1 MDLRELLSVP
11 YLLEAEAVETEPGKW
26 LVRLAY
32 PELPGCT
39 AEGFVVEDALRELER
54 RRIEMIVSL
63 VEAGK
68 QPPIPRKP
76 LARIRPALD
85 RSRSRIVEPASPL
98 CLEARRNSP
107 ADAAAGFDGGKLML
121 SREDNERLVR
131 VGRGTPL
138 GDLFRLYWI
147 PVFAFGRPCRRRAAE
162 AHPAAGR
169 GSGGLQGY
177 RRPGRSGRPGVSRIA
192 ARR

>member
-39 AEGFVVEDALRELER
+39 AEGFVVEDVLRELER

-68 QPPIPRKP
+68 EPPVPRKP
-76 LARIRPALD
+76 LTESD
-85 RSRSRIVEPASPL
+85 PL
-98 CLEARRNSP
+98 WTVRDL
-107 ADAAAGFDGGKLML
+107 GL
-121 SREDNERLVR
+121 S
-131 VGRGTPL
+131 T
-138 GDLFRLYWI
+138 
-147 PVFAFGRPCRRRAAE
+147 
-162 AHPAAGR
+162 
-169 GSGGLQGY
+169 
-177 RRPGRSGRPGVSRIA
+177 RIA
-192 ARR
+192 ALLEGAAK